1 MARDRSKNK
10 SGGMELQT
18 LSPKQADFMFNSD
31 AHINCLVG
39 AVRSGKTVVANF
51 RFLQHILEHPYDEF
65 LVTGKS
71 QKTIKRNVVR
81 GLKRL
86 LMSMGFRDE
95 DIRYSMMGGE
105 LEFTYNDVDKLIYLV
120 ALKDE
125 SSADDIQG
133 MTVAGLYSDEVTTA
147 PKSGF
152 DMAYSR
158 CSVDG
163 SHVFVTCNPDSPY
176 HWFYTD
182 YLKNKELLRK
192 GDLKVWNFLMDDNPY
207 LPKDYVESRKRAY
220 TGVFYQRYILGQ
232 WVSAEGAVY
241 PMFNI
246 EDHTFNKAK
255 KNYIDKFIS
264 IDYGTSTV
272 AVFQYWARRWCG
284 DTRDRVL
291 CYDLLDEF
299 YHDAGA
305 TDIQYTDSELSEQLS
320 RFVGNR
326 QCNRVVVPHDS
337 TSFNNQ
343 LMRDGF
349 SIAPVNPDVLE
360 GIKTVQNMLRDNRIR
375 IHESKARDC
384 IKQMQIYSWDSKAQ
398 KLGIEK
404 PVKRDDHS
412 PDALRYAVN
421 DEIQSKI
428 QWEEPMFG

>member
-1 MARDRSKNK
+1 MASKVKNK
-10 SGGMELQT
+10 SGGLDLQPF
-18 LSPKQADFMFNSD
+18 SPKQADFLFNSD

-51 RFLQHILEHPYDEF
+51 RFLQHVLEHGFDEF

-86 LMSMGFRDE
+86 LMSMGYRDE

-105 LEFTYNDVDKLIYLV
+105 LEFTVEDRDVLIYLV

-158 CSVDG
+158 CSVEG

-176 HWFYTD
+176 HWFYND

-192 GDLKVWNFLMDDNPY
+192 GDVRVWNFLMDDNPY
-207 LPKDYVESRKRAY
+207 LPKSYVESRKRAY

-232 WVSAEGAVY
+232 WVAAEGAVY
-241 PMFNI
+241 PMFNM
-246 EDHTFNKAK
+246 EDHSFSKAK
-255 KNYIDKFIS
+255 SKYVDQFIS
-264 IDYGTSTV
+264 VDYGTSTV
-272 AVFQYWARRWCG
+272 AVFQYWGRRWGG
-284 DTRDRVL
+284 DTRDKVL
-291 CYDLLDEF
+291 CYDLLDEW
-299 YHDAGA
+299 YHDAVS
-305 TDIQYTDSELSEQLS
+305 TDVQYSDYELSEQLAQ
-320 RFVGNR
+320 FVGGR
-326 QCNRVVVPHDS
+326 QLGRVVVPHDS

-349 SIAPVNPDVLE
+349 NISPVNPDVLE
-360 GIKTVQNMLRDNRIR
+360 GIKTVQSMLQNNRIR
-375 IHESKARDC
+375 VHDTRAPNC
-384 IKQMQIYSWDSKAQ
+384 VKQLQTYSWDSKAR
-398 KLGIEK
+398 KLGIDK
-404 PVKRDDHS
+404 PLKRDDHS
-412 PDALRYAVN
+412 VDALRYAIN
-421 DEIQSKI
+421 DEIMSRI
-428 QWEEPMFG
+428 EWDHPMFG